1 MQVVTVRFTGSMVE
15 PSHHDCQI
23 VEGSMNMRYDVR
35 KDSSALVLYDVR
47 KDDINPPVC
56 KIISPFGKDNTLEAF
71 YMNEQWNC
79 NLD

>member
-1 MQVVTVRFTGSMVE
+1 MQVVTVRFTGSMVK

-23 VEGSMNMRYDVR
+23 VEGSMMMCENELGS
-35 KDSSALVLYDVR
+35 DS
-47 KDDINPPVC
+47 NPPVC

-71 YMNEQWNC
+71 YLNEQWNC

>member
-1 MQVVTVRFTGSMVE
+1 MQVVTVRFTGSMVQ

-35 KDSSALVLYDVR
+35 KDESVR
-47 KDDINPPVC
+47 QWWTDDINPPVC

>member
-1 MQVVTVRFTGSMVE
+1 MQVVTVRFTGSMVQ

-23 VEGSMNMRYDVR
+23 VEGSMNMRHN
-35 KDSSALVLYDVR
+35 VR
-47 KDDINPPVC
+47 KDDINSPVC